1 MEKQPWKR
9 ERIIDLPRSQRDT
22 EPLHIV
28 AHDLYCGACGALHT
42 TNDAF
47 CGMCG
52 THLWRE
58 GASNEYA
65 TLSFGLTGTSW
76 QRR

>member
-1 MEKQPWKR
+1 METRPWKR
-9 ERIIDLPRSQRDT
+9 ERIIELPRSQRHT

-28 AHDLYCGACGALHT
+28 AHGLYCGACGAFHT

-52 THLWRE
+52 AALQ
-58 GASNEYA
+58 ASISSEYA
-65 TLSFGLTGTSW
+65 TLPFGLTGTSW
-76 QRR
+76 HRR

>member
-1 MEKQPWKR
+1 MNARPWKQQ
-9 ERIIDLPRSQRDT
+9 RIIELPRSQRDT
-22 EPLHIV
+22 EPLHMI
-28 AHDLYCGACGALHT
+28 AQGLYCGACGALHT

-52 THLWRE
+52 TLLWKE
-58 GASNEYA
+58 GALNEYA
-65 TLSFGLTGTSW
+65 TLPFGLTGTSW